1 MDAEKAKLFRM
12 YAGEFLATFIFLFS
26 VCATTLNT
34 PILNIPT
41 IGPIAAGFT
50 AFCVV
55 FCFGG
60 HFNTAV
66 TLGAMIGK
74 KMDVGT
80 GMIYIALQL
89 IASFAAIGAIN
100 MLFPG
105 TTNSDS
111 LMVKPS
117 ASSSNVAAV
126 FMEFFLTFIL
136 VLIIFRSAMG
146 VQVKPKIKSSDQ
158 NISDKLTD
166 IDTTDK
172 TIVAIEESQSPVE
185 TAKEY
190 QSRVKAAETRKNH
203 APLVIG
209 LTIGFLATMGGTVS
223 GGAFNPLRPTAPAVF
238 SLNFSYVW
246 IYWVGDCLGG
256 LAAGLVHYH
265 MFEDNN

>member
-1 MDAEKAKLFRM
+1 MKMMRM
-12 YAGEFLATFIFLFS
+12 YVGEFLATFIFLFA

-41 IGPIAAGFT
+41 IGPIAAGFA

-66 TLGAMIGK
+66 TLGAIVGK
-74 KMDVGT
+74 KMDVAT
-80 GMIYIALQL
+80 GMIYIAIQL
-89 IASFAAIGAIN
+89 VASFAAIGAIN
-100 MLFPG
+100 LLFPG
-105 TTNSDS
+105 STNADS

-117 ASSSNVAAV
+117 SSSSYVAAI

-136 VLIIFRSAMG
+136 VLVIFRSAMG
-146 VQVKPKIKSSDQ
+146 VQVKPKIKSVEF
-158 NISDKLTD
+158 
-166 IDTTDK
+166 TTIAEGYSAD
-172 TIVAIEESQSPVE
+172 VAADVMEESRSPVE
-185 TAKEY
+185 SAKEY
-190 QSRVKAAETRKNH
+190 HSRVKAAETRKNH

-223 GGAFNPLRPTAPAVF
+223 GGAFNPLRPTAPAFFV
-238 SLNFSYVW
+238 LNFEYLW

-256 LAAGLVHYH
+256 IAAGLVHYH
-265 MFEDNN
+265 LFEDN

>member
-1 MDAEKAKLFRM
+1 MKITRM
-12 YAGEFLATFIFLFS
+12 YVGEFLATFIFLFA

-66 TLGAMIGK
+66 TLGAMVGK
-74 KMDVGT
+74 KMDVAT
-80 GMIYIALQL
+80 GMIYIVLQL
-89 IASFAAIGAIN
+89 VASFAAIGAIN
-100 MLFPG
+100 LLFPG
-105 TTNSDS
+105 STNADS

-117 ASSSNVAAV
+117 SSSSNVAAV

-136 VLIIFRSAMG
+136 VLVIFRSAMG
-146 VQVKPKIKSSDQ
+146 VQVKPKIKSTES
-158 NISDKLTD
+158 STLT
-166 IDTTDK
+166 
-172 TIVAIEESQSPVE
+172 VAEAAAADDNAVIGMEESRSPVE
-185 TAKEY
+185 SAKEY

-223 GGAFNPLRPTAPAVF
+223 GGAFNPLRPTAPAF
-238 SLNFSYVW
+238 FTLNFEYLW

-256 LAAGLVHYH
+256 ITAGLVHYYL
-265 MFEDNN
+265 FEDN